1 LPGEPVVVVEKGGR
15 LLPPQEGHR
24 PQRQARAEEVT
35 TDRLEA
41 RGGEG
46 ISLAQERDR
55 AVGGDRS
62 HAVSI
67 RRAHG
72 GSGTERS
79 GTPCDEGEP
88 SRRCRCPT
96 GLPHP
101 LQELLR

>member
-1 LPGEPVVVVEKGGR
+1 
-15 LLPPQEGHR
+15 
-24 PQRQARAEEVT
+24 EEVT

-79 GTPCDEGEP
+79 GTPCGEGEP
-88 SRRCRCPT
+88 PRRGRCPT
-96 GLPHP
+96 GLPVRGHDVVDTFVDAGGRGLISAGGMRP
-101 LQELLR
+101 MIVVMVDPDAD